1 MARGRIIDKSFYENE
16 DVAKLSVGARLMY
29 SGTIVYSDDEGRMKA
44 AVVYLKAKLFPF
56 DQATRIDTIKAWRD
70 EIVSTGLIKL
80 YAAGGTEYLYH
91 PNWNRWQPIR
101 KDRAHP
107 SDCPSPTKNNQ
118 LTTKCQPVDNQMP
131 AIPNQTVPDQTVPDQ
146 TEPNQHITASK
157 SRASPDG
164 KPKAPK
170 TAPTGDHQRMREHVC
185 ATYLAKSPPKSKYL
199 FLKEDGGIVKF
210 CLRNWTVE
218 ECMALWDEFLSQNW
232 DFEGRDGK
240 LVKVAHS
247 LRNFQTKVRV
257 LVESNNYKIAA
268 KKYAEKP
275 AADNPLA
282 KLELKGVPAPAINGI
297 TLDQARRLQEMSKP

>member
-29 SGTIVYSDDEGRMKA
+29 AGTIVYSDDEGRMKA

-118 LTTKCQPVDNQMP
+118 LTTKCQPVDNQML
-131 AIPNQTVPDQTVPDQ
+131 AIPNQTVPDQTIPD
-146 TEPNQHITASK
+146 QHITASK
-157 SRASPDG
+157 SRSVLDG
-164 KPKAPK
+164 KPKEPT
-170 TAPTGDHQRMREHVC
+170 TAYQRLVEHVC
-185 ATYLAKSPPKSKYL
+185 TTYKAKYGANYA
-199 FLKEDGGIVKF
+199 FAGEDGRAVKW
-210 CLRNWTVE
+210 CLQSWTVE
-218 ECMALWDEFLSQNW
+218 ECMALWDQFISRRW
-232 DFEGRDGK
+232 DFEKEGK
-240 LVKVAHS
+240 LVRIPHA
-247 LRNFQTKVRV
+247 LRHFQQKIRI
-257 LVESNNYKIAA
+257 LLENDAYKKHAQNYI
-268 KKYAEKP
+268 EQGGGV
-275 AADNPLA
+275 NPL
-282 KLELKGVPAPAINGI
+282 LGVELKSVPAPARTGV
-297 TLDQARRLQEMSKP
+297 TLEQAKKLQELSK